1 MSYSWNNPFGSFRF
15 ARCASLITLIA
26 GSTLLAA
33 CGDAGQEAA
42 SSASPSALEP
52 SYNLSLNMSE
62 FMLLVLEPSAD
73 VIWGSAGWIDA
84 IREGY
89 YELYPDN
96 DEDWA
101 RVREHA
107 AVIVEVGNAL
117 MLPGRAPDQGA
128 WVTYSQ
134 AMSSA
139 GLTLMRALQDQD
151 EEATFQAGAQLYSVC
166 TACHM
171 AYNPEILARFR
182 VGGFTD

>member
-1 MSYSWNNPFGSFRF
+1 MSYLRSLFGASRF
-15 ARCASLITLIA
+15 VRTTSLMALIA
-26 GSTLLAA
+26 SSALLAA
-33 CGDAGQEAA
+33 CGEPAQQPQSNA
-42 SSASPSALEP
+42 SSSGSEP
-52 SYNLSLNMSE
+52 DYNLSLNMSD
-62 FMLLVLEPSAD
+62 FMLLALEPAAD
-73 VIWGSAGWIDA
+73 VIWGSAGWIDDVS
-84 IREGY
+84 EGY

-101 RVREHA
+101 KVREHA

-134 AMSSA
+134 AMSTV

-166 TACHM
+166 TACHQ
-171 AYNPEILARFR
+171 AYNPDILARFR